1 MMHDESFTSLILTLK
16 AGESLLWDGDIH
28 GDLGLNC
35 DLLIDF
41 ITITGPVGSDFVL

>member
-1 MMHDESFTSLILTLK
+1 MHDESFTSLILTLK

-35 DLLIDF
+35 DLLIENF
-41 ITITGPVGSDFVL
+41 ITIIGPVGSGFVL